1 MKQSPPK
8 PKHSDT
14 YIHMR
19 LKPAYDP
26 KEYDGSDTVEDEA

>member
-14 YIHMR
+14 YIHQR
-19 LKPAYDP
+19 LVPAYRREDF
-26 KEYDGSDTVEDEA
+26 DGSEPVGVEE